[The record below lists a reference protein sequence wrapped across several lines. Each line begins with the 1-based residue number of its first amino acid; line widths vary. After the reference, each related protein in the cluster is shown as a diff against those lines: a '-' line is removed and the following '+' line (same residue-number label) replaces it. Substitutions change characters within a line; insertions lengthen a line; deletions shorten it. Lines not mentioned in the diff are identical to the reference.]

1 LAEPLK
7 PQYGGGILVNPD
19 FNKNLDGWTSFGNAV
34 MHKVSKS
41 GNKYGVAVDQSV
53 PRHSISQK
61 VQLEK
66 DKHYSISGKRKKIEI

>member
-7 PQYGGGILVNPD
+7 PLYGGGILVNPD
-19 FNKNLDGWTSFGNAV
+19 FNKDLDGWTSFANTV

-41 GNKYGVAVDQSV
+41 GNKYGVAVDSSK
-53 PRHSISQK
+53 PHHSISQK

-66 DKHYSISGKRKKIEI
+66 DKLYSLSGMTN

>member
-19 FNKNLDGWTSFGNAV
+19 FNKNLDGWTSFGYANV

-41 GNKYGVAVDQSV
+41 GNKYGIAVNRNMSH
-53 PRHSISQK
+53 HSISQK

-66 DKHYSISGKRKKIEI
+66 DKLYSLSGKTI